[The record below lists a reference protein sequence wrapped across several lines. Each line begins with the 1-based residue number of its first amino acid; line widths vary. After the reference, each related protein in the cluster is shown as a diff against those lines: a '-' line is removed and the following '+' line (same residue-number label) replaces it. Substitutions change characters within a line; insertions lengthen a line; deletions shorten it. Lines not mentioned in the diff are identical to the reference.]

1 MLASLIA
8 NKSKAVINDVV
19 ERRKQNCLAKIRE
32 LISQEESAMRTTIVR
47 SSEEIVRVKSR

>member
-8 NKSKAVINDVV
+8 NKNKVVIHDVV

-32 LISQEESAMRTTIVR
+32 LMSQEESAMRTTIVR
-47 SSEEIVRVKSR
+47 SSEEIVRVKTR

>member
-32 LISQEESAMRTTIVR
+32 LMSQEESAMRTTIVR